1 MSDKI
6 TASGEIES
14 KILQPILDS
23 FPNVLTGGYHVEETT
38 ATKTFII
45 YANTRDKEP
54 RRTAVNGFEDVV
66 LQKQTDFDQSKFGDF
81 IYRLSYGE
89 SGTYNTG
96 YLDVIVYKDAKGK
109 ETQKRTLRFTIK
121 PAQGARASIDPTL
134 AQECLQVV
142 ACSLKQSRN
151 TVLTRDEFLNFLNY
165 AIEVV
170 RGTRIQ
176 NDREQRTLYR
186 KVISSMDLGEAPAD
200 AVYSFGLNNDDWII
214 SSVTVAN
221 KLTQLYS
228 GNDYFFCHSSSQY
241 VDWYWEGFKKART
254 QILKNRALFA
264 GFSAND
270 LDRNKWNPADI
281 FAMKKNM
288 RRRNIRFPGIST
300 TQYST
305 TNEIRLQDIKNS
317 LRKTGRTRQAS
328 VNIGQQIISR
338 GKNSS
343 TVNDMPSLNYFLY
356 ELSLKKQFYPISLKK
371 VGTTC
376 NLQKISGGIGTPI
389 VMTATLNYVDW
400 KNISSR
406 GGGTTKVEIHFNV
419 RVGKNRPKSY
429 YIVARQ
435 FNSRSNIKFQIE
447 VEGGTAFH
455 GKAGMK
461 ISELIISL
469 TDSSVVQSMRRV
481 RAQTKQLHPQF
492 VEASTVFTDYSDLQR
507 SWRNGDGIPA
517 LRDYA
522 ARLSNNQVTDFKSG
536 LDNYASKIQASEFG
550 YIMESNNASGITSK
564 ILYSMYN
571 YAGSRGL
578 TIINGNE
585 YKTYFASSF
594 HVKVL

>member
-1 MSDKI
+1 MSDKF
-6 TASGEIES
+6 TASAEIES

-23 FPNVLTGGYHVEETT
+23 SPNILTGGYHVEETT
-38 ATKTFII
+38 TTKTFII

-54 RRTAVNGFEDVV
+54 RRNAVNSFENVIS
-66 LQKQTDFDQSKFGDF
+66 QNQGSFDQSKFGDF
-81 IYRLSYGE
+81 QYRVTLGE

-96 YLDVIVYKDAKGK
+96 YVDIVVYKIVKEK

-142 ACSLKQSRN
+142 ACSLRQALNK
-151 TVLTRDEFLNFLNY
+151 VITRDDFLNFLNY
-165 AIEVV
+165 AVEVV
-170 RGTRIQ
+170 RRTRIQ
-176 NDREQRTLYR
+176 NDRDQRTLYR
-186 KVISSMDLGEAPAD
+186 KVIVAMDLGDAPSD
-200 AVYSFGLNNDDWII
+200 AVYSFGLNNDDWIT
-214 SSVTVAN
+214 SSVTIAN

-228 GNDYFFCHSSSQY
+228 SNDYFFCHSSSRY
-241 VDWYWEGFKKART
+241 VDWYWDGFKRART
-254 QILKNRALFA
+254 QILRNRNLFA

-288 RRRNIRFPGIST
+288 RTRVITFPGIST

-305 TNEIRLQDIKNS
+305 SNEVTLRDIKNS
-317 LRKTGRTRQAS
+317 LKKTGRTRSAT
-328 VNIGQQIISR
+328 VNIGGQIINR
-338 GKNSS
+338 AKNSS
-343 TVNDMPSLNYFLY
+343 TVNDLPSLNYFLY
-356 ELSLKKQFYPISLKK
+356 DLSKTRKFYPISLKK

-376 NLQKISGGIGTPI
+376 NLQKISGGVGTPI
-389 VMTATLNYVDW
+389 VMTASLEYVDW

-406 GGGTTKVEIHFNV
+406 GGGTTKVQIHFNV
-419 RVGKNRPKSY
+419 RVGNKRPKSY

-435 FNSRSNIKFQIE
+435 FNARSNIKFQIE

-461 ISELIISL
+461 ISELIISM

-481 RAQTKQLHPQF
+481 RSETKKLHPQF
-492 VEASTVFTDYSDLQR
+492 VEATSVFTDYSDLQR
-507 SWRNGDGIPA
+507 NWRNGDGIPA

-522 ARLSNNQVTDFKSG
+522 ARLSNNQVTQFKEG
-536 LDNYASKIQASEFG
+536 LDSYASKIQASEFG
-550 YIMESNNASGITSK
+550 YIMESNNSSGITSK

-578 TIINGNE
+578 TIINGDE